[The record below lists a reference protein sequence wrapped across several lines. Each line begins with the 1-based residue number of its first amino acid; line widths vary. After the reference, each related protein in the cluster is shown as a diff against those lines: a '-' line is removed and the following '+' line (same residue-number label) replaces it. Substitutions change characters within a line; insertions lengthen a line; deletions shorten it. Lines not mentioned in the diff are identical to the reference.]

1 MGCLKSRS
9 SQRRCNMSD
18 NLPVILRDRVSII
31 ISAVLLI
38 VVGPAGLACITGLY
52 LKLMWMCFQWG
63 WNYLG

>member
-1 MGCLKSRS
+1 
-9 SQRRCNMSD
+9 MSD